1 MGFFSFLKSPVK
13 SATVTP
19 SKLATSASIC
29 SGKSR
34 PFASISDK

>member
-1 MGFFSFLKSPVK
+1 MGFFSFSVFPRKS
-13 SATVTP
+13 STVTP

>member
-1 MGFFSFLKSPVK
+1 MGFFPFSEFPVR

>member
-1 MGFFSFLKSPVK
+1 MGFFSFSESPRR
-13 SATVTP
+13 SLTETP